1 LRSSFLAKITVPI
14 DKIAGKTYFPILGI
28 LALVS
33 MNSMRVFY
41 LHQKKEAVMG
51 GDDIA
56 SGEKTAK
63 GPSNVPDQ
71 KMQWIFWTCFIALVA
86 TSFGFII
93 RVLTLGD
100 LQGPFNLDKTEM
112 GEIFGVGLWPF
123 AISIILFSLIIDKI
137 GYGKALTFAFVC
149 HVVSAIV
156 TIMATNYTMLWI
168 GTFILALGNGTVE
181 AVINPVVATIFSKD
195 KTKWLNIL
203 HAGWPGGLV
212 LGGLAV
218 LIMGPNVS
226 WQIKVGLILIPAAI
240 YGLMLLKCVFPVHE
254 RVKSGISY
262 KAMLQ
267 EAGIIGALIVVAI
280 MTAEVGRIFEFS
292 LFVKIIIGAALIVP
306 YAAYVR
312 SLGRPMFIFLL
323 LIMVPLATTELG
335 TDSWITPLIEPEM
348 VDLGLQAGWVL
359 VFTSFIMMVLRFV
372 AGPIVHKLSPLGL
385 LTMSSAIAVAGL
397 FSLSLASGMMI
408 FAAAGLYALGKTF
421 FWPTMLGVVAER
433 FPKGGAL
440 TINAI
445 GGMGMLS
452 VGVIGAAFLGNI
464 QDKQIDSDLLA
475 QDSALHAQVI
485 GDEQN
490 SVFGSY
496 RSLDNDKLAGLDV
509 EETAV
514 ITGIQGLATKNALKT
529 VAVFPAIMFVCFLI
543 LILYFRS
550 KGGYKAVDLA
560 AGEE

>member
-1 LRSSFLAKITVPI
+1 MGRNENAERYGA
-14 DKIAGKTYFPILGI
+14 AGG
-28 LALVS
+28 A
-33 MNSMRVFY
+33 
-41 LHQKKEAVMG
+41 
-51 GDDIA
+51 
-56 SGEKTAK
+56 
-63 GPSNVPDQ
+63 PDQ
-71 KMQWIFWTCFIALVA
+71 KTQWLFWTCFIALVA

-100 LQGPFNLDKTEM
+100 LQEPFNLNETEM

-137 GYGKALTFAFVC
+137 GYGKALVFAFLC

-218 LIMGPNVS
+218 LIMGPEMIWKV
-226 WQIKVGLILIPAAI
+226 KVGLILIPALI
-240 YGLMLLKCVFPVHE
+240 YGLMLLRCKFPVHE
-254 RVKSGISY
+254 RVEAGVSY

-280 MTAEVGRIFEFS
+280 MTAEIGKIFEFS
-292 LFVKIIIGAALIVP
+292 LALKFIVGAALIVP
-306 YAAYVR
+306 YALYVR
-312 SLGRPMFIFLL
+312 SLGRPMFVFLL
-323 LIMVPLATTELG
+323 LIMIPLATTELG
-335 TDSWITPLIEPEM
+335 TDSWITSLIAPEM
-348 VDLGLQAGWVL
+348 VEVGLQAGWVL

-385 LTMSSAIAVAGL
+385 LAMSSAIAVAGL
-397 FSLSLASGMMI
+397 FSLSLASGLAI
-408 FAAAGLYALGKTF
+408 FAAAALYALGKTF

-464 QDKQIDSDLLA
+464 QDKQIDSDLLD
-475 QDSALHAQVI
+475 QDAALHSRVI
-485 GDEQN
+485 GAEET

-496 RSLDNDKLAGLDV
+496 RSLDQKKLDGLGEVDKGTI
-509 EETAV
+509 E
-514 ITGIQGLATKNALKT
+514 GIQGLAKKNALKT
-529 VAVFPAIMFVCFLI
+529 VAIFPAIMLLCYLI
-543 LILYFRS
+543 LIFYFKS
-550 KGGYKAVDLA
+550 KGGYKAVDLS